1 MKSILIPVEKHV
13 LIQPL
18 FETALL
24 LGRALDG
31 YTEGMAIM
39 PNMPP
44 YIASDIAI
52 GDISFFDPEVRRER
66 AGACAHSRLRHFVSG
81 AATCHILSNTT
92 VPVLLAH

>member
-13 LIQPL
+13 LIQPVL
-18 FETALL
+18 ETALL

-39 PNMPP
+39 PS
-44 YIASDIAI
+44 IASDIAI

-66 AGACAHSRLRHFVSG
+66 AGAYAHSRLRQFVSG
-81 AATCHILSNTT
+81 AATSHILSNTT
-92 VPVLLAH
+92 VPVLMAH

>member
-39 PNMPP
+39 PP

-66 AGACAHSRLRHFVSG
+66 AGACAQSRLRHFVSG
-81 AATCHILSNTT
+81 AATCHILSDTT
-92 VPVLLAH
+92 VPVLMAH